1 MESCAAVFDHFF
13 GIAYFD
19 VVVPSASF
27 PLGVLASYM
36 PIQAIQSKKQQS
48 NTPST
53 RERRSMR
60 CQICWSIVASSMS
73 IHPIKIPQSMYHF
86 TCSCPKSSSP
96 LPILSACSWIIR
108 STMTWMAGAFFCK
121 VDKNTLKV
129 SLEKARMTI
138 KD

>member
-1 MESCAAVFDHFF
+1 MESCAAVFDHSF
-13 GIAYFD
+13 GIACFD

-60 CQICWSIVASSMS
+60 C
-73 IHPIKIPQSMYHF
+73 
-86 TCSCPKSSSP
+86 
-96 LPILSACSWIIR
+96 
-108 STMTWMAGAFFCK
+108 
-121 VDKNTLKV
+121 
-129 SLEKARMTI
+129 
-138 KD
+138 